1 MENDSVILRNVL
13 AVITSALAGAAM
25 AGYRLRGLEEKLKNS
40 IKDNKEL
47 SEKVANGENQL
58 KTELANLKSEYIEK
72 CKNQQAQILISIKNL
87 ILEERELQKERDNAL
102 GLDIALIKQSNTYTN
117 QRLNEL
123 MAKFK

>member
-47 SEKVANGENQL
+47 GEKVANDENQL
-58 KTELANLKSEYIEK
+58 KIELANLKNEYAEK
-72 CKNQQAQILISIKNL
+72 CKNLQAQILISIKNL

-123 MAKFK
+123 MDRLK